1 VGGTVRARRFCRIR
15 PCAVWTLSNRPGR
28 GAWLCLVALLVSTA
42 GCRTHL
48 SLRDNTIRTTST
60 LADLNYQ
67 QVLDNLARFQDN
79 PAAMPSIAVV
89 NAGTVNVADQQSFNA
104 NATYAPTLTF
114 GQQIGSG
121 LPILSLLLNPS
132 GTRNVTENW
141 SLAPVTDI
149 DNLRRIRC
157 AYQLLVSDGAPPANC
172 IPCRELIKRFYLGE
186 QDDLDC
192 VIPKGWYSVGCKK
205 DVPPNACYVGHYCNT
220 YVWVTADGLDGLT
233 RFTMTV
239 IDLATGKPHA
249 PTKSVVQTYGPDGKL
264 QNTQVTTT
272 EIDTEAL
279 KEMRKE
285 AGQTDRARQYLSPPL
300 VNPGMFFVPH

>member
-1 VGGTVRARRFCRIR
+1 MREHRVPADLASSFATRLGMSCFARGG
-15 PCAVWTLSNRPGR
+15 
-28 GAWLCLVALLVSTA
+28 WLWVILLVGSFA

-48 SLRDNTIRTTST
+48 GLRDNTVRTTST

-67 QVLDNLARFQDN
+67 QVLDNLARFHDN
-79 PAAMPSIAVV
+79 PAAMPSVAVV
-89 NAGTVNVADQQSFNA
+89 NAGTVTVADQQAVNA

-132 GTRNVTENW
+132 GSRNVTENW

-157 AYQLLVSDGAPPANC
+157 AYQLLVADGALDSAC

-186 QDDLDC
+186 QEDLNC
-192 VIPKGWYSVGCKK
+192 VIPKGWYCVGCKK
-205 DVPPNACYVGHYCNT
+205 DVPECACYVGHYHNA
-220 YVWVTADGLDGLT
+220 YVWVNANGLDGLT
-233 RFTMTV
+233 TFTMTV

-249 PTKSVVQTYGPDGKL
+249 PTKSVVRTYGPDGKL
-264 QNTQVTTT
+264 HNSQITTT
-272 EIDTEAL
+272 EIDEQAL

-285 AGQTDRARQYLSPPL
+285 AGQSERVRQYLTPPL